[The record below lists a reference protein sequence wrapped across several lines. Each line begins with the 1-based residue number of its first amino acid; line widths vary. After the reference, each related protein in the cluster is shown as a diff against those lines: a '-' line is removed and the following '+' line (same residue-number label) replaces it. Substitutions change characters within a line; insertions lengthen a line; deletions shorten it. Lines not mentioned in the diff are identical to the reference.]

1 MPNNKDKKYIELI
14 WADKYKDFIRPEKKA
29 EIERIA
35 LPFQITETINEPRI
49 KEAEGSLGKMFS
61 PKAKYPE
68 NYPSDWKNKLV
79 WGDNKIVMESLLR
92 GDKSSGVP
100 SLAGKI
106 NLIYIDPP
114 FFTGA
119 DFSVKVVVGNEEMEK
134 EPSIIEQRAY
144 IDTWS
149 QGIASYLKYIQ
160 ERLILMRELLT
171 DDGSIYVHCDWHVA
185 HYLKCLMDEIF
196 GYDNFQNE
204 IIWRYG
210 LGGSSPKRW
219 QRKHDVILFYTKSD
233 EWNFN
238 PQMVPATSQRMMGK
252 LKKMD
257 DVWEIPTLNNMAK
270 ERVNY
275 DTQKPEELLER
286 IILASSKEGDLILD
300 PMCGSGT
307 TLVVAKRFNRKYI
320 GIDISEEAINI
331 TNQRF
336 MALERL

>member
-1 MPNNKDKKYIELI
+1 MAQIESNSV
-14 WADKYKDFIRPEKKA
+14 D
-29 EIERIA
+29 
-35 LPFQITETINEPRI
+35 
-49 KEAEGSLGKMFS
+49 
-61 PKAKYPE
+61 
-68 NYPSDWKNKLV
+68 LV
-79 WGDNKIVMESLLR
+79 
-92 GDKSSGVP
+92 
-100 SLAGKI
+100 
-106 NLIYIDPP
+106 YCDPP
-114 FFTGA
+114 FY
-119 DFSVKVVVGNEEMEK
+119 V
-134 EPSIIEQRAY
+134 QRNF
-144 IDTWS
+144 DKFKDRWS
-149 QGIASYLKYIQ
+149 SLSQYLSWVSK
-160 ERLILMRELLT
+160 RLIKMRRVMKPT
-171 DDGSIYVHCDWHVA
+171 ASIYFHCDWHA
-185 HYLKCLMDEIF
+185 SHYIKIEMDKIF